1 MAYDETQKDFPLLGS
16 QVRIQ
21 DLVKGE
27 GVQLLRPKVVGIAE
41 QSCVRR
47 ELSVARV

>member
-21 DLVKGE
+21 DLVKE
-27 GVQLLRPKVVGIAE
+27 GGGSSFWGRKLLA
-41 QSCVRR
+41 
-47 ELSVARV
+47 